1 MRSRDLLIE
10 LLSPG
15 SVRARR
21 GPLARPTL
29 AAEPARP
36 CPEPVARVILAPL
49 TR

>member
-21 GPLARPTL
+21 APVSRPAL

-36 CPEPVARVILAPL
+36 CPEPIARVVLAPL